1 MQRAIDRSLVVFVLS
16 CLAPPALLWAMLPSV
31 SLQWI
36 IVQSTVFSVCAGFFT
51 YRLIP
56 SVAELTS
63 AAGLEGTDLNKR
75 SDPKFAGKKIPESLG
90 IASSVVFLLC
100 VILFQLFQW
109 FSFPETAIQL
119 SEYNAALT
127 SICFMILLGFGDD
140 VLNLRWRYKL
150 VLPMFASLP
159 LLVAYAGGT
168 SVVVPHITFPI
179 DLRHYLGNVCDL
191 GILYHIYLLMLAIF
205 CTNSINILAGI
216 NGLEV
221 GQSVVI
227 ATAIIMHN
235 LIELKIYYGPTA
247 ASTVF
252 NAALLPVSPHLLS
265 LVLMVPFLFTT
276 IALLVFNWYPSQV
289 FVGDTYTYFAG
300 MCFAVAAILC
310 HFSKT
315 LLLFFIPQILNFLYS
330 VPQLF
335 GLIPCP
341 RHRVPKHNPETGK
354 MEAIPTNLT
363 LLNLFL
369 MIFGPMTEKQLC
381 VYLLAFQGVCC
392 GIGFGIRYFVAPYFF

>member
-1 MQRAIDRSLVVFVLS
+1 MDKSLLMFIGSCFVSPIILF
-16 CLAPPALLWAMLPSV
+16 LYLPSL

-36 IVQSTVFSVCAGFFT
+36 ILQSSLLSLGAGILT
-51 YRLIP
+51 YKMIP
-56 SVAELTS
+56 TIAEMTAQANL
-63 AAGLEGTDLNKR
+63 AGMDLNKKG
-75 SDPKFAGKKIPESLG
+75 DAKFHGKKIPESLG
-90 IASSVVFLLC
+90 ICTSVVYLVT

-109 FSFPETAIQL
+109 FSFPNTVLL
-119 SEYNAALT
+119 SEYNAALA

-150 VLPMFASLP
+150 ILPLFASLP

-168 SVVVPHITFPI
+168 SVVVPIP
-179 DLRHYLGNVCDL
+179 LRDYLGGVFDL
-191 GILYHIYLLMLAIF
+191 GIFYRIYLLLLAIF

-227 ATAIIMHN
+227 ATSIIIHN
-235 LIELKIYYGPTA
+235 LIELTLFTQQQPNSTA
-247 ASTVF
+247 T
-252 NAALLPVSPHLLS
+252 SPHLFS
-265 LVLMVPFLFTT
+265 LILMIPFLFTT
-276 IALLVFNWYPSQV
+276 ISLLFHNWYPSRV
-289 FVGDTYTYFAG
+289 FVGDTFTYFSG
-300 MCFAVAAILC
+300 MCFAVVAILC

-315 LLLFFIPQILNFLYS
+315 LLLFFVPQILNFLYS

-335 GLIPCP
+335 GIIPCP
-341 RHRVPKHNPETGK
+341 RHRVPKYNPETGK
-354 MEAIPTNLT
+354 MEAIPSNLT

-381 VYLLAFQGVCC
+381 IYLLIFQGFCSGV
-392 GIGFGIRYFVAPYFF
+392 GFGIRYFVAPYFF

>member
-1 MQRAIDRSLVVFVLS
+1 MDKGLLVFILS
-16 CLAPPALLWAMLPSV
+16 CVIPPTLYMTTLPSL

-36 IVQSTVFSVCAGFFT
+36 IVQLSILSIGAGVLT

-63 AAGLEGTDLNKR
+63 TAGLAGMDLNKKGDAKY
-75 SDPKFAGKKIPESLG
+75 SGKKIPESLG
-90 IASSVVFLLC
+90 IATSVVFLVC

-109 FSFPETAIQL
+109 FSFPEAIQL
-119 SEYNAALT
+119 SEFNAALT
-127 SICFMILLGFGDD
+127 SICFMILLGFSDD

-150 VLPMFASLP
+150 ILPLFASLP

-168 SVVVPHITFPI
+168 SVVVPDINYPI
-179 DLRHYLGNVCDL
+179 NLRAFLGQVVDL
-191 GILYHIYLLMLAIF
+191 GIFYRIYLLMLAIF

-221 GQSVVI
+221 GQSAVI
-227 ATAIIMHN
+227 ATAIIIHN
-235 LIELKIYYGPTA
+235 LVELKLHYSSSV
-247 ASTVF
+247 ASGVL
-252 NAALLPVSPHLLS
+252 NATLLPTSPHLLS

-276 IALLVFNWYPSQV
+276 FALLMYNWYPSRV

-300 MCFAVAAILC
+300 I
-310 HFSKT
+310 
-315 LLLFFIPQILNFLYS
+315 

-341 RHRVPKHNPETGK
+341 RHRVPRFNASTGK

-363 LLNLFL
+363 IINLCL
-369 MIFGPMTEKQLC
+369 MIFGPMTEKRLC
-381 VYLLAFQGVCC
+381 LTLLAFQGLCC
-392 GIGFGIRYFVAPYFF
+392 AAGFGIRYFVAPYFF

>member
-1 MQRAIDRSLVVFVLS
+1 MFDRSLIGFIGICCLPPIVL
-16 CLAPPALLWAMLPSV
+16 LYNLPNL

-36 IVQSTVFSVCAGFFT
+36 IIQSGIFSFGAGLLT

-56 SVAELTS
+56 TISELTS
-63 AAGLEGTDLNKR
+63 TANLTGMDLNKKGN
-75 SDPKFAGKKIPESLG
+75 PKYSGKKIPESLG
-90 IASSVVFLLC
+90 ICVSVVYLVC

-109 FSFPETAIQL
+109 FSFPETVQL

-150 VLPMFASLP
+150 VLPLFASLP

-168 SVVVPHITFPI
+168 SVVVPDINFPVPLREWLGMTF
-179 DLRHYLGNVCDL
+179 DL
-191 GILYHIYLLMLAIF
+191 GVFYRIYLLMLAIF

-227 ATAIIMHN
+227 AISIIVHN
-235 LIELKIYYGPTA
+235 LIELTI
-247 ASTVF
+247 
-252 NAALLPVSPHLLS
+252 SPNSQQHLFS
-265 LVLMVPFLFTT
+265 LVLMIPFLFTA
-276 IALLVFNWYPSQV
+276 ISLLFYNWYPSRV
-289 FVGDTYTYFAG
+289 FVGDTFTYFSG
-300 MCFAVAAILC
+300 MCFAVVAILC

-330 VPQLF
+330 TPQLF
-335 GLIPCP
+335 GVIPCP
-341 RHRVPKHNPETGK
+341 RHRVPKYNPTTDK

-363 LLNLFL
+363 IINLLL
-369 MIFGPMTEKQLC
+369 MVTGPLSERKLC
-381 VYLLAFQGVCC
+381 IYLLIFQGLCSC
-392 GIGFGIRYFVAPYFF
+392 IGFGVRYFVAPYFF